1 MESSRFRQNISR
13 VLQNLDAIT
22 SRVSATVV
30 VVIILLTFNI
40 ILAVRGFPMSWQVD
54 FDTASNTAV
63 LIFLFSFKHTD
74 HRGLI
79 ALQLKL
85 DEVIRALPAADDHL
99 VSIERADESEIVAL
113 EEEQI
118 SVHQSL
124 GGVQDDTEIKPNDK

>member
-1 MESSRFRQNISR
+1 MKSSRFRQNISR
-13 VLQNLDAIT
+13 VLQSLDAIT

-40 ILAVRGFPMSWQVD
+40 ILAVRGFPTSWQVD
-54 FDTASNTAV
+54 FATISNTVV

-74 HRGLI
+74 HRGLT

-85 DEVIRALPAADDHL
+85 DEVIRSIPAANDHL

-113 EEEQI
+113 EKEQI

-124 GGVQDDTEIKPNDK
+124 GGVQDDTEIKPDDK